1 MERRDRK
8 AQILNILA
16 KSVRRIIEEDGPD
29 ISGLQEIRL
38 RTGQPLR
45 VLREN
50 REYVLPAADSRI
62 LLQRKR

>member
-16 KSVRRIIEEDGPD
+16 KNVRRIVERDVPD
-29 ISGLQEIRL
+29 VSGLQEIRL

-45 VLREN
+45 VLRGN
-50 REYVLPAADSRI
+50 RGNCPAGRGTAAYRY
-62 LLQRKR
+62 